1 MTLSPHICGK
11 AMAEAEVKVAFVS
24 NLNGTTV
31 AEVSL
36 GSFLAPLC
44 LLSRGLFLIVFH
56 LCRGILPL
64 AKGAHLLLD
73 FTMLIM
79 PLVLSCTVLSGI
91 LHWVI
96 IGLAVADLFVLF
108 LLYRNKKTSS
118 HGSIL
123 SSLDSFVHSHVESNL
138 VPFVTAFRVLV
149 NVKTAISILAVD
161 FSVFPRRYAKTETY
175 GTGVMDFGV
184 GAYVMANALVC
195 PEARGKKIQGSKFS
209 HLVKQ
214 LLSVWPLILLGLVR
228 LASVKSMGYHEH
240 VTEYG
245 VHWNFFFTLA
255 IVRVVASALLIIFPI
270 NSSWLV
276 ALLISGVYQVVLE
289 TTDLKSFITQNGERN
304 NFVEANRE
312 GIFSVVG
319 YIAIYMAGVQAGLYL
334 MRTRTLVQDWI
345 RVLMILPVI
354 AALLP
359 CASPPGPPSRASGI
373 SVTDSGGRRS
383 NISATSPPGIFQ
395 SKGYENFLSS
405 RSARCRTCL
414 FSYKTATFEKGCP
427 VRRESYGATS
437 WEKDMARL
445 VAVCRDGEEDY
456 LFLARQIPLYID
468 DTLTMVM
475 EFPDSVLDFDSHQ
488 INSSQMKQFI
498 EHHSMLKQQDLNMA
512 LMVMSRE
519 VFSALSQL
527 VPCVGCRRSVER
539 LFSQLTDSGYF
550 ALEPLTVGS
559 AGVLSVTRACLAD
572 PRKLYTLFY
581 VHGSKLNDIIDA
593 IPKSKKNKRCQ
604 LHSLD
609 THKPKPLGCCREEGE
624 AKGLALKKKS
634 AAAAGSKEV
643 RCSVLFHF
651 GPFQTPY
658 RGSWMDIW
666 ELMSQECRDEVVL
679 IDSACL
685 LETLETYL
693 RKHRFCTDCKNK
705 VLRAYNILV
714 GELDCSKEKGYCA
727 ALYEGLRCC
736 PHERHIHVCCETD
749 FIAHLLGRAEPEF
762 AGGYE
767 RRERHAKTIDIA
779 QEEVLTCLGIHLY
792 ERLHRI
798 WQKLRAEE
806 QTWQILFYLG
816 IDALRKSFEM
826 AVEKVQGIS
835 RLEQLCEE
843 LSEEE
848 RAKELKQEKKRQKR
862 KNRRKNKCG
871 FDMSEQEAEGDKEK
885 SLDEGSTESVDSS
898 CKSCGSGEESGGSVE
913 VMVPIEN
920 SSCSCPATSILGSP
934 KPKKGLSSHS
944 NGSDCGYSSSIE
956 GSETGSREGSDV
968 ACTEGM
974 CNHDETGEFSC
985 SHHCSE
991 DKEED
996 GVDSCV
1002 ECWANS
1008 EEHTKGKNKKKKR
1021 KSKGSMCGNEP
1032 GSMSESSRR
1041 GLSGLESPHDPTT
1054 SSTHSCRSQET
1065 CPKLCC
1071 GSFTSITSQ
1080 LSWAD
1085 QQRKGGGG
1093 LVLGQP
1099 PPTDTSAQGDCTTK
1113 SLMELLD
1120 EAEAS
1125 LDEENCLTQDEIQSF
1140 VEENKSF
1147 YSTRDQYRQH
1157 LKDRF
1162 TKYCHSSVCSEWL
1175 PTTSVN

>member
-1 MTLSPHICGK
+1 
-11 AMAEAEVKVAFVS
+11 
-24 NLNGTTV
+24 
-31 AEVSL
+31 
-36 GSFLAPLC
+36 
-44 LLSRGLFLIVFH
+44 
-56 LCRGILPL
+56 
-64 AKGAHLLLD
+64 
-73 FTMLIM
+73 
-79 PLVLSCTVLSGI
+79 
-91 LHWVI
+91 
-96 IGLAVADLFVLF
+96 
-108 LLYRNKKTSS
+108 
-118 HGSIL
+118 
-123 SSLDSFVHSHVESNL
+123 
-138 VPFVTAFRVLV
+138 
-149 NVKTAISILAVD
+149 
-161 FSVFPRRYAKTETY
+161 
-175 GTGVMDFGV
+175 
-184 GAYVMANALVC
+184 
-195 PEARGKKIQGSKFS
+195 
-209 HLVKQ
+209 
-214 LLSVWPLILLGLVR
+214 
-228 LASVKSMGYHEH
+228 
-240 VTEYG
+240 
-245 VHWNFFFTLA
+245 
-255 IVRVVASALLIIFPI
+255 
-270 NSSWLV
+270 
-276 ALLISGVYQVVLE
+276 
-289 TTDLKSFITQNGERN
+289 
-304 NFVEANRE
+304 
-312 GIFSVVG
+312 
-319 YIAIYMAGVQAGLYL
+319 
-334 MRTRTLVQDWI
+334 
-345 RVLMILPVI
+345 
-354 AALLP
+354 
-359 CASPPGPPSRASGI
+359 
-373 SVTDSGGRRS
+373 
-383 NISATSPPGIFQ
+383 
-395 SKGYENFLSS
+395 
-405 RSARCRTCL
+405 
-414 FSYKTATFEKGCP
+414 
-427 VRRESYGATS
+427 
-437 WEKDMARL
+437 MARL

-559 AGVLSVTRACLAD
+559 AGVLSVTRACLTD
-572 PRKLYTLFY
+572 PRKLYALFY
-581 VHGSKLNDIIDA
+581 VHGTKLNDIIDS

-609 THKPKPLGCCREEGE
+609 THKPKPLG
-624 AKGLALKKKS
+624 
-634 AAAAGSKEV
+634 
-643 RCSVLFHF
+643 
-651 GPFQTPY
+651 
-658 RGSWMDIW
+658 GSWMDVW

-885 SLDEGSTESVDSS
+885 SLDEGSTESVNGG
-898 CKSCGSGEESGGSVE
+898 CKSCHSGEESGCSVE
-913 VMVPIEN
+913 AIAPLEN
-920 SSCSCPATSILGSP
+920 SSCSCPASSSILGSP
-934 KPKKGLSSHS
+934 KTKKGLSHS
-944 NGSDCGYSSSIE
+944 NGSDCGYSSSME

-974 CNHDETGEFSC
+974 CNHDESGEFLC
-985 SHHCSE
+985 SHNCSE
-991 DKEED
+991 ETEED
-996 GVDSCV
+996 CVDSCV

-1008 EEHTKGKNKKKKR
+1008 EMHTDGIKNKKKKR
-1021 KSKGSMCGNEP
+1021 KSKGSLCGHEHQ
-1032 GSMSESSRR
+1032 GLKSESCTSESSRR
-1041 GLSGLESPHDPTT
+1041 GSPCMNSTRDSTA
-1054 SSTHSCRSQET
+1054 SSTHSCRREET
-1065 CPKLCC
+1065 SRSKTCC
-1071 GSFTSITSQ
+1071 GSFTSKSPQ
-1080 LSWAD
+1080 LPRAD
-1085 QQRKGGGG
+1085 QQRKGSGG

-1099 PPTDTSAQGDCTTK
+1099 PPADTCTQAEGTTK

-1125 LDEENCLTQDEIQSF
+1125 SDEENCLTQDEIQSF

-1147 YSTRDQYRQH
+1147 YSQRDQYRQH

-1162 TKYCHSSVCSEWL
+1162 TKYCHSNVCGGEWL
-1175 PTTSVN
+1175 PTTSVK